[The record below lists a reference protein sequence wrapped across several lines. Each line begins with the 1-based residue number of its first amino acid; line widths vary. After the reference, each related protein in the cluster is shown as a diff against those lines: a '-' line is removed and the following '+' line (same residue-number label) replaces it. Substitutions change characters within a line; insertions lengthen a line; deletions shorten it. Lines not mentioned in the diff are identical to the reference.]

1 MLAPSFCAA
10 AQPHTR
16 GWVFVEMYR
25 TDLAGHI
32 RLSTNEAGGVT
43 LRHHRP
49 VGAVDGRTGPTR
61 YFEYGRYPPQAL
73 RG

>member
-1 MLAPSFCAA
+1 MLAPSFFGL

-32 RLSTNEAGGVT
+32 RLSTNEAGEVT
-43 LRHHRP
+43 LRHHHRP
-49 VGAVDGRTGPTR
+49 VGAVDAVPV
-61 YFEYGRYPPQAL
+61 QAA
-73 RG
+73 RPEDVPR